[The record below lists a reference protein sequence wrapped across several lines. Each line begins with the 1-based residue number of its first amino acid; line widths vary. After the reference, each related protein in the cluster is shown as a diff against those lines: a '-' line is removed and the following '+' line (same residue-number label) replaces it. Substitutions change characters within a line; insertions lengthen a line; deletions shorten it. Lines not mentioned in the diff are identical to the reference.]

1 MTALVGAQPEA
12 SRTALLRRRVKII
25 VAVTIGY
32 NVIEGIIALI
42 AGAAAD
48 QAFEHELR
56 VGRVPLC

>member
-1 MTALVGAQPEA
+1 
-12 SRTALLRRRVKII
+12 VKII